1 MIQTFLGR
9 AIYWRG
15 VYRLD
20 GLLVAGP
27 AQLSSQVAR
36 LCELAVRECII
47 TRHHGH
53 GRSMPAKCFLSKLGC
68 VTLPP
73 CL

>member
-1 MIQTFLGR
+1 MTVR
-9 AIYWRG
+9 WWP
-15 VYRLD
+15 
-20 GLLVAGP
+20 GP
-27 AQLSSQVAR
+27 PSLAHKVAR

-53 GRSMPAKCFLSKLGC
+53 GRSMPAKCFLFKLGC
-68 VTLPP
+68 VTLLRPCLPP